1 MSYIRSSLQ
10 DRAEDIEGTLSETVE
25 RAVREHLT
33 GGEILSVDS
42 RRSEDYSGD
51 DIITVRVVVN
61 AKPSDFDSGR
71 LASLIAKLRNSLAGI
86 NEYAFPLVSFM
97 SPAEHEARPH

>member
-1 MSYIRSSLQ
+1 MSFIQSTRE
-10 DRAEDIEGTLSETVE
+10 DRAEDIEDTLSETVE
-25 RAVREHLT
+25 KAVREHLT

-71 LASLIAKLRNSLAGI
+71 LSSLIAKLRNSLADI
-86 NEYAFPLVSFM
+86 NESAFPLVSFM
-97 SPAEHEARPH
+97 SPAENEARPH